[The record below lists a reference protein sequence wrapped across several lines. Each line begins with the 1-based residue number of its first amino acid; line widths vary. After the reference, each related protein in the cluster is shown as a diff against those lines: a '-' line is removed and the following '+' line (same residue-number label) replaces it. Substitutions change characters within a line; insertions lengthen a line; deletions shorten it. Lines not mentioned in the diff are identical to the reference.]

1 MMQNRIFDMISY
13 LLLSVPLKHCTKI
26 SRDLRDIEE
35 VKEVAGLYGEMDLL
49 VKIETQDNR
58 QLDRIMLDIIRK
70 YKQIENSRTYVVIGD
85 IYWKKEK

>member
-1 MMQNRIFDMISY
+1 MFVMISY
-13 LLLSVPLKHCTKI
+13 LLLSVPLKHCEEI
-26 SRDLRDIEE
+26 AIALRNIKEI
-35 VKEVAGLYGEMDLL
+35 KEVAGLYGEMDLL
-49 VKIETQDNR
+49 VKIEAQGNR